1 MRPLRAEP
9 RLSATSSAGARVP
22 PPLTGA
28 KPQNGAAKPQGI
40 AAKPQPVAAAQQQPH
55 PQPLAAA
62 MATAAKPAK
71 PQRRAVAPSR
81 LAFRLERLWLTPVV
95 RIVTR
100 IGVPVF
106 SLTLVLGLW
115 LGDADRRAEVVEWAE
130 DMKLTIQNRPEFR
143 VSSLTVAGASPE
155 VGVAVRALLPVGLPA
170 SRFALDLEAYRAAI
184 LRLDAVKSVSL
195 VVQSG
200 GTLEVVITE
209 REPVILWRTAL
220 GIEMLDDTGHRTAA
234 LTRRDARPDLPLI
247 AGEGA
252 DRAVP
257 EALAIL
263 AAAKPILPQARGLVR
278 MGERRW
284 DLVLA
289 DDRRILLPEREPVA
303 AMQRALALDAAE
315 DLLSRDFTRLDLRN
329 QARPTVRLSPT
340 ALSTLAAG
348 VALSSSLKGSP

>member
-9 RLSATSSAGARVP
+9 RLSATSSVGARVQ
-22 PPLTGA
+22 PPLTG
-28 KPQNGAAKPQGI
+28 G
-40 AAKPQPVAAAQQQPH
+40 AKPQPMAAPPQAH
-55 PQPLAAA
+55 PQPLTAA
-62 MATAAKPAK
+62 MQTASKLAKP
-71 PQRRAVAPSR
+71 PRRSVAPSR

-95 RIVTR
+95 RLVTR

-106 SLTLVLGLW
+106 SLTLALGLW
-115 LGDADRRAEVVEWAE
+115 LGDADRRAEVVEWAQ
-130 DMKLTIQNRPEFR
+130 DIKLAIQNRPEFR
-143 VSSLTVAGASPE
+143 VSTLTVAGASAE
-155 VGVAVRALLPVGLPA
+155 VEAAVRALLPVGLPA
-170 SRFALDLEAYRAAI
+170 SRFALDLDAYRAAI

-195 VVQSG
+195 VVQPG
-200 GTLEVVITE
+200 GTLEALVTE

-284 DLVLA
+284 DLVLEG
-289 DDRRILLPEREPVA
+289 DRRVLLPENDPVA
-303 AMQRALALDAAE
+303 AIQRALALDAAE
-315 DLLSRDFTRLDLRN
+315 DLFSRDFTRLDLRN
-329 QARPTVRLSPT
+329 RARPTVRLSPA
-340 ALSTLAAG
+340 ALSTLAGGA
-348 VALSSSLKGSP
+348 AFLSSAKGSP